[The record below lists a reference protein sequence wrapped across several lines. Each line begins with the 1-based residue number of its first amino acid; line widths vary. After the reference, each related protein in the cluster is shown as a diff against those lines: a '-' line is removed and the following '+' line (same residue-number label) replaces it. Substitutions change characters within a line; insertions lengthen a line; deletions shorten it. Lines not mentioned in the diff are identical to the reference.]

1 MHGAPELAL
10 ITGASGFLGA
20 RLVRAALAAGL
31 AVRASYRPGDDPRLL
46 DALGAG
52 VERRPCDLADP
63 AATAELCRG
72 CALVLHAAALVSFRP
87 ADYARQLQ
95 VNVEGTRALLEA
107 ARRAGVRRFLYTS
120 TVNTLGIPP
129 AGSVGDELTPFNWG
143 PHRLGYMDSKR
154 AAEEAVLEAAARGA
168 LDALA
173 VLPGTMFGP
182 GDVNLNAGSYIL
194 QASRRL
200 LLAAPPGGTS
210 VVHVDDVAAGHLAAL
225 RLGRSGERYVLG
237 GENLPYRALFT
248 LIAEE
253 LGVPP
258 PALTLP
264 RGLLAAAG
272 AAFRLAESLGL
283 PLPASP
289 GVLAAGAAE
298 LFYSSEKA
306 RRELG
311 YRFRPAREGIRDA
324 IAWYRAEGV
333 IA

>member
-1 MHGAPELAL
+1 MSDERLL

-20 RLVRAALAAGL
+20 RLSRAALAAGL
-31 AVRASYRPGDDPRLL
+31 AVRASYRPGDDLRLL
-46 DALGAG
+46 DGLAL
-52 VERRPCDLADP
+52 ERRPSDLLDRD
-63 AATAELCRG
+63 ATATLCEG
-72 CALVLHAAALVSFRP
+72 CTLVLHAAALVSFRP
-87 ADYARQLQ
+87 ADYDRQLRI
-95 VNVEGTRALLEA
+95 NVGGTRALLEG

-129 AGSVGDELTPFNWG
+129 AGTVGDEGTPFDWA

-154 AAEEAVLEAAARGA
+154 AAEEAVLEAAARGE

-182 GDVNLNAGSYIL
+182 GDLNVNAGSYIL
-194 QASRRL
+194 QASRRRL
-200 LLAAPPGGTS
+200 VAAPPGGTS

-225 RLGRSGERYVLG
+225 RLGRRGERYILG
-237 GENLPYRALFT
+237 GENLSYRELFT
-248 LIAEE
+248 LITEE
-253 LGVPP
+253 LGLPP
-258 PALTLP
+258 PRLTLP
-264 RGLLAAAG
+264 RGLLTGAAAVG
-272 AAFRLAESLGL
+272 RRLESLGL

-289 GVLAAGAAE
+289 GALVAGASE

-311 YRFRPAREGIRDA
+311 YRHRPARDGIREA

-333 IA
+333 IAGAS